1 MTQPTKPPT
10 KAERL
15 FDGLA
20 EQWITPDDAY
30 RLYGIRN
37 CLSQRCGDFLRDGR
51 NIVSKWI
58 KDKSGR
64 NVCKAYRRLP
74 GKGC

>member
-1 MTQPTKPPT
+1 MSKPATKT
-10 KAERL
+10 ARL

-20 EQWITPDDAY
+20 KRWITPDDAY
-30 RLYGIRN
+30 RLFGIRN
-37 CLSQRCGDFLRDGR
+37 CLSQRCNEWLRDGH
-51 NIVSKWI
+51 NIIKKWV

-64 NVCKAYRRLP
+64 NVCKAYKRLP